1 MESTFGS
8 VKHHLQGYDDL
19 VDDDVGHGA
28 EQNAQHL
35 AACFQNISV
44 LQFLYINIDFF
55 ILFMLTFG
63 CIATILQAEHLFCT
77 ISGGYDDDR
86 RIEEQKNRFRSHQ

>member
-1 MESTFGS
+1 MESAIES
-8 VKHHLQGYDDL
+8 VKYHLQGYDDL
-19 VDDDVGHGA
+19 VDDGVGHGA

-63 CIATILQAEHLFCT
+63 CITTML
-77 ISGGYDDDR
+77 
-86 RIEEQKNRFRSHQ
+86 